1 MLDMNYQKRTNNSL
15 FQDLEKHLDV
25 ENCQNYIPIYNK
37 IFQLNNT
44 NYNHVN
50 LDNVNHIVK
59 VFSLDNKLKA
69 NIRDLSDNEKN
80 VDVFFKLSPL
90 LDPVK
95 YAIGKYDISDVNLLE
110 LPSFMNKNSYAK
122 TRDMNNSAYVD
133 GFFSYLS
140 SKLLNK
146 YNFIHGLDYYG
157 SFLGTKN
164 NFIYNATDEVD
175 LIVDSKFFHE
185 HKNKLFVMD
194 DKYTEININ
203 NESRKYKSKL
213 EIEDEKSEI
222 SEFDVI
228 DLNDVLVQ
236 TQEVDMKE
244 IQQESKPDV
253 EFEENNEFDLLVLE
267 NINDINNSYI
277 NKSQIVSKKSNS
289 TCSDCSS
296 RTSDTNSDDD
306 EEMSCNVF
314 TDDEDDEDDGDVSYE
329 TIDEDASELSSN
341 SDSDLTT
348 STVDDE
354 EQINLTI
361 NKFPVSIICL
371 EKCEDT
377 LDAHMMDNDVSVNEW
392 KSILMQIIMT
402 LITYQKVFNFTHNDL
417 HTNNIM
423 YVPTNK
429 KHLYYKFNDVI
440 YKVPTFGKIYK
451 IIDFGRAIYKLN
463 DFTYCSDSF
472 HKNGDASTQYN
483 FEPYM
488 NNKKPRLEP
497 NYSFDLCR
505 LACSMYDI
513 IVYDKESDEITNLI
527 DEWCK
532 DDKGRNVLYKTNG
545 DERYPDF
552 KLYKMIARTVHNHT
566 PQEQLKRN
574 IFSQY
579 LVSKNKLSKTNKL
592 EIMDIDNM

>member
-1 MLDMNYQKRTNNSL
+1 MLNINYQKRTNPSL
-15 FQDLEKHLDV
+15 FQDLEKHLNV

-37 IFQLNNT
+37 IFQLNTT
-44 NYNHVN
+44 NYNNVN
-50 LDNVNHIVK
+50 LDNVNYIVN
-59 VFSLDNKLKA
+59 VFDLDNNLRA
-69 NIRDLSDNEKN
+69 TVRDLSNNEKN
-80 VDVFFKLSPL
+80 VDIFFKLTPL

-95 YAIGKYDISDVNLLE
+95 YAVGKYDINDVNLLE
-110 LPSFMNKNSYAK
+110 LPSFMNKNSHAK
-122 TRDMNNSAYVD
+122 SRDMNNSAYVD

-164 NFIYNATDEVD
+164 NFIYNATDEID

-185 HKNKLFVMD
+185 HKNKLFTMD
-194 DKYTEININ
+194 DRYKEINVN
-203 NESRKYKSKL
+203 NKSRKYKSKL
-213 EIEDEKSEI
+213 EINDENKEI
-222 SEFDVI
+222 SDFNII
-228 DLNDVLVQ
+228 DINDISF
-236 TQEVDMKE
+236 EKME
-244 IQQESKPDV
+244 IVSTDTTQQETKSDI

-267 NINDINNSYI
+267 NINDLNNSYI
-277 NKSQIVSKKSNS
+277 SKSQVIYKKTNS

-296 RTSDTNSDDD
+296 RTSYTNTHD
-306 EEMSCNVF
+306 EEMNSNVF
-314 TDDEDDEDDGDVSYE
+314 TDDEDDYDKVGSCEMYSD
-329 TIDEDASELSSN
+329 SN
-341 SDSDLTT
+341 SDLTT
-348 STVDDE
+348 SSLDNE

-361 NKFPVSIICL
+361 NKFPISIICI
-371 EKCEDT
+371 EKYEDT
-377 LDAHMMDNDVSVNEW
+377 LDSHMVDNDISVDEW
-392 KSILMQIIMT
+392 KSILIQIIMI
-402 LITYQKVFNFTHNDL
+402 LIAYQKVFHFTHNDL
-417 HTNNIM
+417 HTNNVM
-423 YVPTNK
+423 YVHTNRK
-429 KHLYYKFNDVI
+429 FLYYKFKNTI

-463 DFTYCSDSF
+463 DLTYCSDSF

-488 NNKKPRLEP
+488 NNKKPRLAP

-513 IVYDKESDEITNLI
+513 IVYEQEPNQITKLI

-566 PQEQLKRN
+566 PEEQLRRKM
-574 IFSQY
+574 FLQY
-579 LVSKNKLSKTNKL
+579 LVSENKLSKTNKL
-592 EIMDIDNM
+592 ELMDIDNM

>member
-1 MLDMNYQKRTNNSL
+1 MNYHKRINNSL
-15 FQDLEKHLDV
+15 FQDLEKHLNV

-37 IFQLNNT
+37 NFQLNNT
-44 NYNHVN
+44 NYNNVN
-50 LDNVNHIVK
+50 LDNINYIVN
-59 VFSLDNKLKA
+59 VFDVDNKLQATIK
-69 NIRDLSDNEKN
+69 DLSENEMK
-80 VDVFFKLSPL
+80 VDIFFKLSPL

-110 LPSFMNKNSYAK
+110 LPSFMNKNSHAK
-122 TRDMNNSAYVD
+122 SRDMNNSAYVD

-164 NFIYNATDEVD
+164 NFVYNATDEVD
-175 LIVDSKFFHE
+175 LIVDSKFFHD
-185 HKNKLFVMD
+185 HKNKLFIMD
-194 DKYTEININ
+194 EKYTEININ

-213 EIEDEKSEI
+213 QIDDVKSEI
-222 SEFDVI
+222 SDFDII
-228 DLNDVLVQ
+228 DLNEISTDILNNKENNEQQ
-236 TQEVDMKE
+236 TVEQDA
-244 IQQESKPDV
+244 KPDI
-253 EFEENNEFDLLVLE
+253 EFEENNEFGLLVLE
-267 NINDINNSYI
+267 NINDLNNSYVK
-277 NKSQIVSKKSNS
+277 NSKSISKTS
-289 TCSDCSS
+289 TSSCSDCSS
-296 RTSDTNSDDD
+296 RTSHTNTD
-306 EEMSCNVF
+306 EDEFSCSVF
-314 TDDEDDEDDGDVSYE
+314 TDDDDDDADDDVSYE
-329 TIDEDASELSSN
+329 TIDDDVSELSSN
-341 SDSDLTT
+341 DESNLTT
-348 STVDDE
+348 STLEDE

-371 EKCEDT
+371 EKCKDT
-377 LDAHMMDNDVSVNEW
+377 LDAYMVDNDISVDEW
-392 KSILMQIIMT
+392 SSILMQVIMT
-402 LITYQKVFNFTHNDL
+402 LISYQKVFNLTHNDL

-423 YVPTNK
+423 YVDTNK
-429 KHLYYKFNDVI
+429 KFLYYKFNDLI

-451 IIDFGRAIYKLN
+451 IIDFGRAIYKFN

-505 LACSMYDI
+505 LACSMYDV
-513 IVYDKESDEITNLI
+513 IVYDQETNDVTKLI
-527 DEWCK
+527 EEWSK

-552 KLYKMIARTVHNHT
+552 KLYKMIARTVHKHT
-566 PQEQLKRN
+566 PQEQLKREM
-574 IFSQY
+574 FSKY
-579 LVSKNKLSKTNKL
+579 LVSKHKLSKSNKL
-592 EIMDIDNM
+592 ELMDIDVM